1 MIATGSLRQKLL
13 DLAVSGKLTE
23 TWRRSHAPEIDAGLM
38 LKAIQ
43 AQAAD
48 RQSAIDRRRS
58 KSLHPISDSEKYF
71 EVPDSWQWCRLGSIV
86 YKITDGTHKTPK
98 YVTTGIRFVSA
109 KDVGNE
115 GLDFSKCRYI
125 SESEHVQLYARCN
138 PEYDDIL
145 ITKSGSIGAVAL
157 VKERDEFSLFESLA
171 LIKYDQSLIFPAYLK
186 YALLE
191 TCKYLASDKVKGV
204 AVKHLHL
211 EVIASLVLPLP
222 PLEEQK
228 RIVAR
233 LEELLAL
240 EREIAADG
248 AALDDLVAAARRK
261 ILDLAVSGKLVPRQ
275 GEWKR
280 VKGKDLFADTE
291 SRLPEGDF
299 FDYIDIDAIDNK
311 AHRVVSPKHLKVSDA
326 PSRATR
332 GIRTGDTIFSI
343 VRPYLENIAYIDE
356 SLSHCIASTG
366 FHVCRPRDFCDNKYL
381 FMLMTSPYV
390 IQGLNAFMKGDN
402 SPSIRKNDIM
412 NFAFPI
418 PPLAEQKAIVKRVDE
433 LMALLDAM
441 KG

>member
-13 DLAVSGKLTE
+13 DLAVSGKLVPRTGEWRTVPLEEIANVQLGKMLDKAKNTGKPFRYLANINVRWREFDLSDLKE
-23 TWRRSHAPEIDAGLM
+23 TLFDEKDIGKFSLSKGDLLM
-38 LKAIQ
+38 CEGGEPGRCAVWEEVDSDIKYQKAIH
-43 AQAAD
+43 
-48 RQSAIDRRRS
+48 RIRCSACVSPYFLQI
-58 KSLHPISDSEKYF
+58 YF
-71 EVPDSWQWCRLGSIV
+71 EAIAGKAFFTQRFTGSTIHHLPREV
-86 YKITDGTHKTPK
+86 LLSTP
-98 YVTTGIRFVSA
+98 I
-109 KDVGNE
+109 
-115 GLDFSKCRYI
+115 
-125 SESEHVQLYARCN
+125 
-138 PEYDDIL
+138 
-145 ITKSGSIGAVAL
+145 
-157 VKERDEFSLFESLA
+157 
-171 LIKYDQSLIFPAYLK
+171 
-186 YALLE
+186 
-191 TCKYLASDKVKGV
+191 
-204 AVKHLHL
+204 
-211 EVIASLVLPLP
+211 PLP

-332 GIRTGDTIFSI
+332 GVRTGDTIFSI

>member
-58 KSLHPISDSEKYF
+58 ESLRPISDSEKYF

-261 ILDLAVSGKLVPRQ
+261 ILDLAVSGKLVPSS
-275 GEWKR
+275 GEWKTGKLGDVCTVLSGQDLPPSR
-280 VKGKDLFADTE
+280 YNADKKGMLYITGASNLLDDGVVENRWTE
-291 SRLPEGDF
+291 SPSVVAKLGDF
-299 FDYIDIDAIDNK
+299 LLTCKGSGVGKCTFLDKTEVHVARQIMALRQKEGLYSRFLAIFVKSQCEFLRASANGLIPGIPRK
-311 AHRVVSPKHLKVSDA
+311 VVL
-326 PSRATR
+326 
-332 GIRTGDTIFSI
+332 GLSI
-343 VRPYLENIAYIDE
+343 PL
-356 SLSHCIASTG
+356 
-366 FHVCRPRDFCDNKYL
+366 
-381 FMLMTSPYV
+381 
-390 IQGLNAFMKGDN
+390 
-402 SPSIRKNDIM
+402 
-412 NFAFPI
+412 

>member
-1 MIATGSLRQKLL
+1 MFERQTGDK
-13 DLAVSGKLTE
+13 
-23 TWRRSHAPEIDAGLM
+23 PGL
-38 LKAIQ
+38 
-43 AQAAD
+43 
-48 RQSAIDRRRS
+48 SA
-58 KSLHPISDSEKYF
+58 E
-71 EVPDSWQWCRLGSIV
+71 
-86 YKITDGTHKTPK
+86 
-98 YVTTGIRFVSA
+98 
-109 KDVGNE
+109 
-115 GLDFSKCRYI
+115 
-125 SESEHVQLYARCN
+125 
-138 PEYDDIL
+138 
-145 ITKSGSIGAVAL
+145 
-157 VKERDEFSLFESLA
+157 
-171 LIKYDQSLIFPAYLK
+171 
-186 YALLE
+186 
-191 TCKYLASDKVKGV
+191 KVKSFP
-204 AVKHLHL
+204 
-211 EVIASLVLPLP
+211 IPLP

-275 GEWKR
+275 GEWRR